1 MIAIIDYGMGNL
13 RSVQKAIEKV
23 GYQAIVTCDPEEVK
37 RASGVILPGVGAFG
51 DAMYNLKH
59 LGMIDAIKKVVKE
72 GTPFLGICL
81 GMQLLFSTSEE
92 HGMHVGLNLIPGH
105 VRRFKGDFKIPHMG
119 WNSLTLH
126 AQSPILEHVK
136 NGDYVY
142 FVHSYYVEPM
152 DRQVILA
159 SADYHGD
166 VPAIVQKNN
175 VFGIQF
181 HPEKSSHAG
190 LQMLTNFAKL
200 VKDGVHA

>member
-23 GYQAIVTCDPEEVK
+23 GYQAIVTSDPEEVK

-105 VRRFKGDFKIPHMG
+105 VRRFKGNFKIPHMG

-181 HPEKSSHAG
+181 HPEKSSSAG